1 MYHNPAE
8 KHDDELSA
16 KLPRLED
23 LGIWLTLTH
32 SLDIMNNRS
41 FVYVS
46 SQRPSYVCV
55 NPLTLELI
63 PEGRGV
69 RIRLPQWK
77 IDELVSDLSSQE
89 LESRW
94 TGVGKE
100 LVRDWTGVT
109 EECRCRSRGH
119 IV

>member
-1 MYHNPAE
+1 
-8 KHDDELSA
+8 
-16 KLPRLED
+16 
-23 LGIWLTLTH
+23 
-32 SLDIMNNRS
+32 MNDRS

-77 IDELVSDLSSQE
+77 IDELVPDLSSSDTE
-89 LESRW
+89 VDE
-94 TGVGKE
+94 KE
-100 LVRDWTGVT
+100 EDPSDLDPAYIITTR
-109 EECRCRSRGH
+109 
-119 IV
+119 